1 MVDFNIWEDEKAP
14 NLGDLLGTS
23 HPRDT
28 TIQILFSITL
38 GVGAFLAFCIL
49 RPRWGGL
56 YAARKRQNDETA
68 LPELPNSFFGWILP
82 LWKITDQQ
90 ILASAGLD
98 AYVFLTF
105 FKMAMKFLLLTLF
118 FSLIVIKP
126 VHDAYPEDDT
136 LPGNGTDHHNHTK
149 HSGGS
154 KHADLRLHNV
164 LLANNGSHGNFTL
177 PYVPDFE
184 NDWLWMYVIFA
195 YLFSGI
201 AMYLIISTTRKV
213 IEVRQ
218 EYLGSQTTVTDRT
231 IRLSGI
237 PKYMQDETKIKEFVE
252 SLDIGR
258 VERVT
263 LCRNW
268 KELDQAMDKRMDI
281 LRRLEEAYTVYM
293 GHKGIQRAHAAMPVI
308 RQNPPPPILIDDTVG
323 GDEETSS
330 LIRPNSQLPR
340 WPYTQSRPK
349 AVVRYGFLKLR
360 MRRVDAIELYETQL
374 KEIDDR
380 IKRLRESE
388 FDPTP
393 LAFITMDSVASC
405 QMTIQAVLHPSP
417 LQLIANQS
425 PSPSDVIWPNTYM
438 SRSSRMWRAWTVTM
452 IIGLLTIF
460 WVFILIPIAGLLN
473 LEAIRKVLPR
483 LADALEAHKNI
494 RSIINTQVPT
504 LIASLLM
511 VLVPYLYYGLSWCQG
526 EISKGDIELSSISK
540 NFFFTFFN
548 FFVVFMVLGTAS
560 NYLSISQFFEKFG
573 DALKDFR
580 TVAYTLAFS
589 LQALLSFY
597 VNFIILQGIGLFPF
611 RLLEMGSVS
620 LYPIYR
626 MGAKTP
632 RDYAELVQPP
642 IFIYGFY
649 LPGAL
654 LIFIICMVYSVLRQS
669 WQVLLAGLLYFMLGH
684 FVYKY
689 QLLYAMDHRQ
699 QATGRAWGMICDRIF
714 MGLIF
719 FQLTTAGQLVFKQA
733 LRRSLLMIPLLA
745 LTVGMSVV
753 YGKTYKPLMKFIA
766 LSSVRREERYAD
778 GIISPPGELSTTT
791 SLSASAIFSGLER
804 NVWADITGFPR
815 ARANLEARSRRRKWH
830 RPGDEDD
837 DEADTETR
845 FVNPSLVVPLRGVW
859 IAGEGHV
866 SPQDSSSGYGA
877 TSTET
882 RSPDAIDEVIDG
894 EEAV

>member
-38 GVGAFLAFCIL
+38 GVGAFLAFCVL

-56 YAARKRQNDETA
+56 YAARKRQHDETA
-68 LPELPNSFFGWILP
+68 LPELPNSLFGWIVP

-149 HSGGS
+149 HSGDS
-154 KHADLRLHNV
+154 KHVDLRFQGV
-164 LLANNGSHGNFTL
+164 ILAHNGSHGNFTL

-218 EYLGSQTTVTDRT
+218 EYLGSQTTITDRT

-237 PKYMQDETKIKEFVE
+237 PKYMQDETKIKEFIE

-268 KELDQAMDKRMDI
+268 KELDQAMDKRMEI

-293 GHKGIQRAHAAMPVI
+293 GHKGVQRARPSIPVI

-323 GDEETSS
+323 GDRETSG
-330 LIRPNSQLPR
+330 LVQPNSQLSR
-340 WPYTQSRPK
+340 WPHSQSRPK
-349 AVVRYGFLKLR
+349 TVVRYGFMKLR

-380 IKRLRESE
+380 IKKLRESE

-425 PSPSDVIWPNTYM
+425 PSPLDVIWPNTYM

-473 LEAIRKVLPR
+473 LEAIRKVLPQ

-494 RSIINTQVPT
+494 RSIINTQLPT

-511 VLVPYLYYGLSWCQG
+511 ILVPYLYYGLSWCQG

-580 TVAYTLAFS
+580 TVASTL
-589 LQALLSFY
+589 
-597 VNFIILQGIGLFPF
+597 
-611 RLLEMGSVS
+611 R
-620 LYPIYR
+620 
-626 MGAKTP
+626 
-632 RDYAELVQPP
+632 
-642 IFIYGFY
+642 
-649 LPGAL
+649 
-654 LIFIICMVYSVLRQS
+654 
-669 WQVLLAGLLYFMLGH
+669 
-684 FVYKY
+684 
-689 QLLYAMDHRQ
+689 
-699 QATGRAWGMICDRIF
+699 
-714 MGLIF
+714 
-719 FQLTTAGQLVFKQA
+719 
-733 LRRSLLMIPLLA
+733 
-745 LTVGMSVV
+745 
-753 YGKTYKPLMKFIA
+753 
-766 LSSVRREERYAD
+766 
-778 GIISPPGELSTTT
+778 
-791 SLSASAIFSGLER
+791 
-804 NVWADITGFPR
+804 
-815 ARANLEARSRRRKWH
+815 
-830 RPGDEDD
+830 
-837 DEADTETR
+837 
-845 FVNPSLVVPLRGVW
+845 
-859 IAGEGHV
+859 
-866 SPQDSSSGYGA
+866 
-877 TSTET
+877 
-882 RSPDAIDEVIDG
+882 
-894 EEAV
+894 